1 LIFSTEQV
9 HGSGFRPKGIE
20 RLKKRCS
27 HAERGFLSF
36 GEWCRSSAFGEGA
49 GLKNHHNKKISLF
62 QNIN

>member
-1 LIFSTEQV
+1 LKAA
-9 HGSGFRPKGIE
+9 GGKRLE